1 MFCRILCADI
11 CGIDAHK
18 VYVEADI
25 SGGLPDFNIVGLPSS
40 EIREAKE
47 RVIRAIT
54 NSGIEFPSRRITIN
68 LSPASLKKIGSGFDL
83 PIAIAILCA
92 IGQIPQSAIKDTLI
106 IGELSLDGK
115 INPIRGILPI
125 TIMAQKEHVK
135 TIILPKENA
144 YEGAVIKDVNIVPVS
159 NLEDAIK
166 MLKGEAF
173 PISEHDDLENI
184 LEKAYKECALDYID
198 VKGQEG
204 AKRATMVAICGFHN
218 LLYIGPPG
226 SGKSM
231 LSQRIPT
238 ILNRLSVEECLE
250 VSKIYSVAGL
260 LDGKSLILNRPFRS
274 PHHSISDAALV
285 GGSSNPKPGEIT
297 LANKGVLFL
306 DEVAEFKKSTIEML
320 RQPLEDKHILI
331 SRTNAQVDFP
341 CDFMLVMAMNP
352 CKCGYYPDR
361 NFCKCT
367 EVDVNKYFGK
377 IRGPILDRV
386 DITIGTKR
394 LDTDDFSSSKFGL
407 SSTDMRSLIQNAQE
421 IQKERFNGLKISFN
435 SQMGQ
440 NEIKKYC
447 VLDSANQEI
456 LNTAYEKFNMS
467 ARGYYKI
474 LKVARTIADL
484 SESKDILKPHLLEA
498 ISYRNQFIDR

>member
-18 VYVEADI
+18 VFVEADI

-54 NSGIEFPSRRITIN
+54 NSGFDFPSRKITIN
-68 LSPASLKKIGSGFDL
+68 LSPASIRKIGSGFDL

-92 IGQIPQSAIKDTLI
+92 IGQISQDAIKDTLI
-106 IGELSLDGK
+106 IGELSLDGTV
-115 INPIRGILPI
+115 NPIKGILPI
-125 TIMAQKEHVK
+125 SIMAQKEK
-135 TIILPKENA
+135 IKKIILPKDNA
-144 YEGAVIKDVNIVPVS
+144 YEGAVIKDVNIISVS
-159 NLEDAIK
+159 SLRDTVEI
-166 MLKGEAF
+166 LKGKSIEE
-173 PISEHDDLENI
+173 SEYKDLENI
-184 LEKAYKECALDYID
+184 LEKAYKDCSLDYID
-198 VKGQEG
+198 VKGQES
-204 AKRATMVAICGFHN
+204 AKRATMIAICGFHN

-274 PHHSISDAALV
+274 PHHSISDTALV

-320 RQPLEDKHILI
+320 RQPLEDKHIII
-331 SRTNAQVDFP
+331 SRANARVDFP
-341 CDFMLVMAMNP
+341 SDFMLVMAMNP

-361 NFCKCT
+361 NFCNCT
-367 EVDVNKYFGK
+367 EADVNKYFGK
-377 IRGPILDRV
+377 IKGPILDRV

-394 LDTDDFSSSKFGL
+394 LETNDFSTSSYGL
-407 SSTDMRSLIQNAQE
+407 SSNDMRSLIKTAQE
-421 IQKERFNGLKISFN
+421 IQKERFAGLKISFN
-435 SQMGQ
+435 SQMSQ
-440 NEIKKYC
+440 KEIKKYC
-447 VLDSANQEI
+447 VLDDKNQEI

-484 SESKDILKPHLLEA
+484 DESKDITKSHLLEA

>member
-1 MFCRILCADI
+1 MFCRVLCADI
-11 CGIDAHK
+11 CGINAHK

-25 SGGLPDFNIVGLPSS
+25 CGGLPDFNIVGLPSS

-54 NSGIEFPSRRITIN
+54 NSGFDFPSRRITIN
-68 LSPASLKKIGSGFDL
+68 LSPANLRKIGSGFDL

-92 IGQIPQSAIKDTLI
+92 IGQIPQSSIKDTLI

-115 INPIRGILPI
+115 VNPIKGILPI
-125 TIMAQKEHVK
+125 AIMAQKEGIK
-135 TIILPKENA
+135 NIILPEENA
-144 YEGAVIKDVNIVPVS
+144 YEGAVIKGINIAPV
-159 NLEDAIK
+159 K
-166 MLKGEAF
+166 TLKNTIEILKTNSY
-173 PISEHDDLENI
+173 PQNEYDDLEKI
-184 LEKAYKECALDYID
+184 LEKAYSDCSLDYID

-204 AKRATMVAICGFHN
+204 AKRATMIAICGFHN

-238 ILNRLSVEECLE
+238 ILNRLSIEECLE

-341 CDFMLVMAMNP
+341 ADFMLVMAMNP

-367 EVDVNKYFGK
+367 EADVNKYFGK

-394 LDTDDFSSSKFGL
+394 LETDDFSTTTKGL
-407 SSTDMRSLIQNAQE
+407 SSKDMRLLIENAKE
-421 IQKERFNGLKISFN
+421 IQKERFKDLNISFN

-440 NEIKKYC
+440 NEIRKFC
-447 VLDSANQEI
+447 TLDSKNQEL
-456 LNTAYEKFNMS
+456 LNNAYEKFNMS

-474 LKVARTIADL
+474 LKVARTIADI
-484 SESKDILKPHLLEA
+484 SESKEISKAHLLEA
-498 ISYRNQFIDR
+498 ISYRNQFVDR

>member
-1 MFCRILCADI
+1 MFCRVLCADI

-25 SGGLPDFNIVGLPSS
+25 CGGLPDFNIVGLPSS

-54 NSGIEFPSRRITIN
+54 NSGFEFPSRKITIN
-68 LSPASLKKIGSGFDL
+68 LSPANLRKIGSGFDL

-92 IGQIPQSAIKDTLI
+92 IGQIPQEAIKDALI
-106 IGELSLDGK
+106 IGELSLDGT
-115 INPIRGILPI
+115 INPIKGILPI
-125 TIMAQKEHVK
+125 TIMAQKEKVK
-135 TIILPKENA
+135 TIILPNNNA
-144 YEGAVIKDVNIVPVS
+144 YEAAVIKNVNVSPVKS
-159 NLEDAIK
+159 
-166 MLKGEAF
+166 LKDTIDLLNGKLNSVCEY
-173 PISEHDDLENI
+173 DDLETI
-184 LEKAYKECALDYID
+184 LEKAYKDCSLDYID

-204 AKRATMVAICGFHN
+204 AKRATMIAVCGFHN

-231 LSQRIPT
+231 LSKRIPT
-238 ILNRLSVEECLE
+238 ILNRLSIEECLE

-260 LDGKSLILNRPFRS
+260 LDGKSLVLNRPFRS

-367 EVDVNKYFGK
+367 EADVNKYFGK

-386 DITIGTKR
+386 DITVGTKR
-394 LDTDDFSSSKFGL
+394 LDTKDFGSLIKGL
-407 SSTDMRSLIQNAQE
+407 SSSDMRSLIENARAIQN
-421 IQKERFNGLKISFN
+421 ERFKNLKISFN
-435 SQMGQ
+435 SQMNQ

-447 VLDSANQEI
+447 QLDSINQEL
-456 LNTAYEKFNMS
+456 LNTAYKKFNMS

-484 SESKDILKPHLLEA
+484 DDSKEIKKAHLLEA
-498 ISYRNQFIDR
+498 ISYRNQFVDR